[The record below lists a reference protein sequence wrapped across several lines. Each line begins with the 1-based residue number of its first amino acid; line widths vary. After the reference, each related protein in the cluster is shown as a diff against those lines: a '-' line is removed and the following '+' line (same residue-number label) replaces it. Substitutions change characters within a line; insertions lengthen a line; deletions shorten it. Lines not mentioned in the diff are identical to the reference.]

1 MMSLLQI
8 SENSEMQETI
18 LLLRQ
23 QLSSKEKN
31 NDERDRVAPCEET
44 CADENTPTSVMS
56 LNRILSLE
64 DSKECSKDA
73 YFNSQIHAQVI
84 PSLSWHLQL
93 WETQYPFSF
102 CSFGFCCLYCYVVTN
117 AVANCFLRLLK

>member
-1 MMSLLQI
+1 MLSFFVLDFFSLDSLLHCHFLQI

-23 QLSSKEKN
+23 QLSSKEQVQKN
-31 NDERDRVAPCEET
+31 NDERDRIAPYEET
-44 CADENTPTSVMS
+44 CGDENTPTSVMS

-64 DSKECSKDA
+64 DSKECNKDA

-84 PSLSWHLQL
+84 PLLSWHRQL
-93 WETQYPFSF
+93 WELNILCPFVLFSF
-102 CSFGFCCLYCYVVTN
+102 T
-117 AVANCFLRLLK
+117 